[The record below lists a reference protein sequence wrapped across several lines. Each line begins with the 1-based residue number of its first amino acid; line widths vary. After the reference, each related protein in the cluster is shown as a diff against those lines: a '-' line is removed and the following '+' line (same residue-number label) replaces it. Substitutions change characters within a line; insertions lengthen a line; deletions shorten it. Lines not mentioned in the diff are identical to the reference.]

1 MTIDLNC
8 DMGERE
14 DIAEDRLLA
23 LVTSANVSCG
33 AHAGS
38 PALLERT
45 LRLAGSL
52 AVACGAHPSYPD
64 PANFGRL
71 SMPLTPAEIEATV
84 ADQVRSLAQLAAS
97 LGVELRHVKPH
108 GALYNDA
115 ARHPAIAAAVGRGV
129 ARVSRQFIL
138 VGLRGMAALDT
149 WRELGFTVA
158 AEAFAD
164 RAYLPDGSLMP
175 RHLPGALLQSPEAA
189 AAQALSLARLPDVQT
204 LCIHG
209 DTPGAET
216 LLRAVRARLLDAGF
230 SLAPLARS

>member
-1 MTIDLNC
+1 MTIDINC

-14 DIAEDRLLA
+14 DIEEGRLLP

-45 LRLAGSL
+45 LRQAKLCG
-52 AVACGAHPSYPD
+52 VACGAHPSYPD
-64 PANFGRL
+64 AAHFGRL
-71 SMPLTPAEIEATV
+71 SMPLSTEEIEDTV
-84 ADQVRSLAQLAAS
+84 ASQVISLARLASS

-115 ARHPAIAAAVGRGV
+115 ARNPAIAVAIARGV
-129 ARVSRQFIL
+129 ARFSRHLIL
-138 VGLRGMAALDT
+138 VGLRGMPALDI
-149 WRELGFTVA
+149 WRGLGFAVA

-164 RAYLPDGSLMP
+164 RAYLPDGTLMP
-175 RHLPGALLQSPEAA
+175 RSQPGALIESPTGA
-189 AAQALSLARLPDVQT
+189 AAQAFALARQGDIQT

-209 DTPGAET
+209 DTPGAEA
-216 LLRAVRARLLDAGF
+216 LLSAVRSHLIASGF
-230 SLAPLARS
+230 SIAPLAVA